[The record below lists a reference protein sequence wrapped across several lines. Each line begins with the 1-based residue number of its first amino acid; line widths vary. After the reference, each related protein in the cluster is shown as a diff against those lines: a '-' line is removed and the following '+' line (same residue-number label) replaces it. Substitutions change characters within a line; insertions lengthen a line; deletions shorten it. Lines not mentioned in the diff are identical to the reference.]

1 MKIRSLLAAC
11 LMVLGGS
18 TVSAQLNTE
27 RTLQA
32 GRSALYFEDPLV
44 AIQYF
49 NQVIGAKPYLAE
61 PYFLRAIAKYN
72 LYDYVGAERDADQA
86 IGLNPFLPDAWEVRG
101 VARQCLNRHEDAI
114 GDYEHALELLPHN
127 RQLLFNKALAEEA
140 ADRFPAADSTYG
152 ELLKYY
158 PRFDGAYLGRAQ
170 LNLHRA
176 DTVAARTDLD
186 SALAINPNSVGALS
200 LRAALAESPRDA
212 VEDMERAVTLQPDRT
227 FLRVNR
233 AVARYRA
240 NDFNGAL
247 DDLDYVLEQ
256 EPLNYEALFNRAML
270 RAELADNDRAL
281 VDLNRALELKPGDLR
296 ARLNRAMVLVD
307 KGEYERALGDVNAV
321 VEVYPEMFAAIALR
335 ARINEAAGHSSAAR
349 ADYRLAS
356 RLAHSSVVHE
366 STADGGEVDDT
377 AATLARFKALQKAD
391 DSEATA
397 SAQSFNA
404 RGLKDRMQE
413 RTGVAEMQPIY
424 QLSYY
429 TDADAPAVFDKA
441 IEELN
446 SARVLP
452 FVVFLTNDV
461 PSMTRE
467 ADAQRHFA
475 SINRLT
481 ELIAAGKG
489 RGADL
494 FARAMDYA
502 TLKDYELALRDLDA
516 VIKAQPDFAP
526 AYLQRA
532 AVRYRIQEAG
542 LGNVVIGGDAAEL
555 NARSAIVLQQIMED
569 LDRALELN
577 PRMAV
582 AHYNRGVVLLRLDA
596 WADAIDAFTAAIEI
610 DPTLGPA
617 YFNRGY
623 AHFSRGNRDA
633 ATVDVSR
640 AGQLGVHAAYPLLR
654 QMQL

>member
-1 MKIRSLLAAC
+1 
-11 LMVLGGS
+11 MVLGWS

-307 KGEYERALGDVNAV
+307 
-321 VEVYPEMFAAIALR
+321 
-335 ARINEAAGHSSAAR
+335 
-349 ADYRLAS
+349 
-356 RLAHSSVVHE
+356 
-366 STADGGEVDDT
+366 
-377 AATLARFKALQKAD
+377 
-391 DSEATA
+391 
-397 SAQSFNA
+397 
-404 RGLKDRMQE
+404 
-413 RTGVAEMQPIY
+413 
-424 QLSYY
+424 
-429 TDADAPAVFDKA
+429 
-441 IEELN
+441 
-446 SARVLP
+446 
-452 FVVFLTNDV
+452 
-461 PSMTRE
+461 
-467 ADAQRHFA
+467 
-475 SINRLT
+475 
-481 ELIAAGKG
+481 
-489 RGADL
+489 
-494 FARAMDYA
+494 
-502 TLKDYELALRDLDA
+502 
-516 VIKAQPDFAP
+516 
-526 AYLQRA
+526 
-532 AVRYRIQEAG
+532 
-542 LGNVVIGGDAAEL
+542 
-555 NARSAIVLQQIMED
+555 
-569 LDRALELN
+569 
-577 PRMAV
+577 
-582 AHYNRGVVLLRLDA
+582 
-596 WADAIDAFTAAIEI
+596 
-610 DPTLGPA
+610 
-617 YFNRGY
+617 
-623 AHFSRGNRDA
+623 
-633 ATVDVSR
+633 
-640 AGQLGVHAAYPLLR
+640 
-654 QMQL
+654 